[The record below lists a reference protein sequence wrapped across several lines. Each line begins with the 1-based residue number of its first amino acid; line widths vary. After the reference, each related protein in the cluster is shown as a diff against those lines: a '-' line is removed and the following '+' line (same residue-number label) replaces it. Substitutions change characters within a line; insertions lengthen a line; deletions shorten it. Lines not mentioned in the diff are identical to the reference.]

1 MKIAYY
7 RDTDSLYIDLA
18 DRVSVE
24 TKEISEGVNLDYDE
38 RGAVVG
44 IDIDLASQKLDLQ
57 TVILDNFPRE
67 TRFLQTLHKQ

>member
-18 DRVSVE
+18 DRSSAE
-24 TKEISEGVNLDYDE
+24 TREISEGVNLDYDE
-38 RGAVVG
+38 QGVVVG

-67 TRFLQTLHKQ
+67 TRFLQTLHK

>member
-18 DRVSVE
+18 DRASTE
-24 TKEISEGVNLDYDE
+24 TREISEGVNLDYDE

-67 TRFLQTLHKQ
+67 TRFLQTLQK

>member
-18 DRVSVE
+18 DRASVE

-38 RGAVVG
+38 RGAIVG
-44 IDIDLASQKLDLQ
+44 IDIDLASKKLDLR
-57 TVILDNFPRE
+57 TVVLDNFPHE
-67 TRFLQTLHKQ
+67 TRILQTLHE